1 MIRYLTE
8 RVPVMICPRWIYTR
22 IQPIAV
28 RTVLDYL
35 SEALRVPA
43 STGRTIEIGGADV
56 ITYGEM
62 LTFYA
67 EVRGLRRWLVPVPV
81 LTPKL
86 SSYWV
91 HFVTPIPA
99 LDCQASDRRTA
110 ERDYRP
116 RWRRSPSLP

>member
-1 MIRYLTE
+1 M
-8 RVPVMICPRWIYTR
+8 YTR

-28 RTVLDYL
+28 RNVLDYL
-35 SEALRVPA
+35 IEALGVPGSA
-43 STGRTIEIGGADV
+43 GRTIEIGGADV

-99 LDCQASDRRTA
+99 AIARPLIAGLRNEIIVRDDVARRLFPAIQPLD
-110 ERDYRP
+110 
-116 RWRRSPSLP
+116 